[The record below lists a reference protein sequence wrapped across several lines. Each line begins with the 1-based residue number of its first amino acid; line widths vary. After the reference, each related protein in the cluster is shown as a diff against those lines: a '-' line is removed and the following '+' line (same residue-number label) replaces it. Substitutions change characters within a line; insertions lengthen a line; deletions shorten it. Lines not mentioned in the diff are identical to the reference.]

1 MKFKSV
7 EQLKAYRQAKLDAKY
22 NTVLSEPL
30 SEKEIDAI
38 KGSVDVKVSELNN
51 AKLLFDQRVTSLL
64 KLICEIDDV
73 GYGWW
78 AYEFYDNNSPMPTEI
93 EISNYNFSYYFEPSY
108 GKNNFESISLCNEQ
122 TMPIEYLSMSTEEV
136 IKDYIERT
144 FSFHHLELLKKEQ
157 DKQKR
162 EIQKNKT
169 KDYEKSFLTS
179 IKSKL
184 TEEEFDFVVKKIG
197 YTKKKFEEL
206 EIN

>member
-93 EISNYNFSYYFEPSY
+93 EISNYNFSYYFASGSRTNY
-108 GKNNFESISLCNEQ
+108 ESISLCDEQ
-122 TMPIEYLSMSTEEV
+122 SMPIEYLSMNT
-136 IKDYIERT
+136 
-144 FSFHHLELLKKEQ
+144 
-157 DKQKR
+157 
-162 EIQKNKT
+162 
-169 KDYEKSFLTS
+169 
-179 IKSKL
+179 
-184 TEEEFDFVVKKIG
+184 
-197 YTKKKFEEL
+197 
-206 EIN
+206 